1 MYDPVTVVWPD
12 LHGLAGRDTKMTTAY
27 KPNAQYNVA
36 EPTSLPVRIAAQ
48 ARRRMYAVFLANT
61 SIQPVETLL
70 DVGVTSDQSYESSN
84 YVEAWYPYKDKITAV
99 GIDDASFLEQLY
111 PGLTYRRADGRRLPF
126 ADASFDVVHSSAVL
140 EHVGSAENQHEFIAE
155 LTRVASRAVFLTTP
169 NRWFPIEF
177 HSLLP
182 LAHWLP
188 RPWFRSLLRGT
199 RYDFFSREENLNLLG
214 RSDILRLCSGMREC
228 TVSVESLRLFG
239 LPSNLLVTIDKRST
253 ATASA

>member
-1 MYDPVTVVWPD
+1 MA
-12 LHGLAGRDTKMTTAY
+12 H

-48 ARRRMYAVFLANT
+48 ARRRMYDVFLKNT
-61 SIQPVETLL
+61 SIRPSETLL
-70 DVGVTSDQSYESSN
+70 DVGVTSDQSYDSSN

-111 PGLTYRRADGRRLPF
+111 PGLTYRRADGRSLPF

-140 EHVGSAENQHEFIAE
+140 EHVGNAENQHGFIAE

-169 NRWFPIEF
+169 NRWFPVEF

-182 LAHWLP
+182 LVHWLP
-188 RPWFRSLLRGT
+188 RPWFRGLLRRT
-199 RYDFFSREENLNLLG
+199 RYDFFAREENLNLLD
-214 RSDILRLCSGMREC
+214 RNDVLRLCDGMADC
-228 TVSVESLRLFG
+228 TVGVESLRLFG
-239 LPSNLLVTIDKRST
+239 MPSNLLVTIHKRSP
-253 ATASA
+253 AMASG